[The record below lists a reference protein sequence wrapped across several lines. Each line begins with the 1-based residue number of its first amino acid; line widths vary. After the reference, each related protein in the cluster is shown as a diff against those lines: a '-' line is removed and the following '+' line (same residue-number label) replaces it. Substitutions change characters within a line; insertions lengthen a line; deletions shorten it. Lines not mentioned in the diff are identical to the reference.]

1 MAIQIVCNRCG
12 RFIKN
17 ITFKQMQNLD
27 EKKDG
32 VCKICSSVEEKNR
45 SQIERFFNRLQTKLN
60 DDKRNAH
67 ENYVKLL
74 EQQVADRLKE
84 E

>member
-1 MAIQIVCNRCG
+1 
-12 RFIKN
+12 
-17 ITFKQMQNLD
+17 MQNLD